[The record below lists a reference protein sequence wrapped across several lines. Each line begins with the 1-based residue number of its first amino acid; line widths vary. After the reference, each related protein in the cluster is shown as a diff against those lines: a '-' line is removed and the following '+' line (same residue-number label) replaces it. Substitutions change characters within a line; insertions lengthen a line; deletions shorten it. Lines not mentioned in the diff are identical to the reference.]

1 MKNQEAMRCLLCRN
15 ARCTAACPVGTDVP
29 ACQKLYREDR
39 LEEAGRI
46 LFENN
51 PLSAV
56 TSRICEWKKFC
67 YGACVLNAKKAPI
80 RWHEIEEE
88 ISTAWLHSCHP
99 MLPSPLGLRVA
110 IVGAGPVG
118 IAAGIWLGEAGYD
131 VTIFDDH
138 EEIGGVLRYGIPPF
152 RLDRSLCSEYA
163 RVLEELGVRF
173 EGNIHIGTERSISQL
188 RDDYDAVL
196 IGCGAA
202 SQNALNI
209 PGERMP
215 HVHYA
220 IDYLEAPESVQ
231 LRNPVI
237 VIGGGNVAMDA
248 CRTAVRQGLHTS
260 VYYRKTFENM
270 PANPDEVEAAR
281 QDGVS
286 FHVFETPVEVRG
298 HSVIFCT
305 CENYTDI
312 SGRVM
317 THVLEGTE
325 HEVECGSLLI
335 AAGETVDLS
344 VFGVDLPELD
354 GHHLPAVSA
363 GNETS
368 IPGVF
373 VAGDFLLGARTVVEA
388 VASARIAVRGIRASL
403 ERGTENESAGEKQ
416 TGD

>member
-29 ACQKLYREDR
+29 ACQRLYREDR

-56 TSRICEWKKFC
+56 TSRICEWRKFC
-67 YGACVLNAKKAPI
+67 YGACVLNAKKQPI
-80 RWHEIEEE
+80 RWHEIEDE
-88 ISTAWLHSCHP
+88 ISTAWLRSCHP
-99 MLPSPLGLRVA
+99 MLPSPNGLRAA

-152 RLDRSLCSEYA
+152 RLDHSLCREYA
-163 RVLEELGVRF
+163 RVLGELGVRF
-173 EGNIHIGTERSISQL
+173 IGNIHIGTERTISQL
-188 RDDYDAVL
+188 RENYDAVL

-202 SQNALNI
+202 AQHALNI
-209 PGERMP
+209 PGERQEN
-215 HVHYA
+215 VYYA
-220 IDYLEAPESVQ
+220 IDYLE
-231 LRNPVI
+231 NPGAVI
-237 VIGGGNVAMDA
+237 LQEPVLVIGGGNVAMDA
-248 CRTAVRQGLHTS
+248 CRTAVRQGLRTS
-260 VYYRKTFENM
+260 IYYRKTYENM

-281 QDGVS
+281 KDGVS
-286 FHVFETPVEVRG
+286 FHVFQAPTEVRE
-298 HSVIFCT
+298 HSVIFRD
-305 CENYTDI
+305 CENYIDVR
-312 SGRVM
+312 GRVM
-317 THVLEGTE
+317 THVLEDTD

-335 AAGETVDLS
+335 AAGETIDLS
-344 VFGVDLPELD
+344 IFGEDLPKLNE
-354 GHHLPAVSA
+354 HHFPEVSA

-388 VASARIAVRGIRASL
+388 VASAKIAVQGIRASL
-403 ERGTENESAGEKQ
+403 EKGSTE
-416 TGD
+416 